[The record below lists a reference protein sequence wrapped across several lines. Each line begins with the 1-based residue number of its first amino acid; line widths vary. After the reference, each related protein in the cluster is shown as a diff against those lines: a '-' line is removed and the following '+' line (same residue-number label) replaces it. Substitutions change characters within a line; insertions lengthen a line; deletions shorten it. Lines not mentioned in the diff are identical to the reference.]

1 VAAEKADFHFGAA
14 VKPASAALI
23 ALLNSGE
30 QFAMA
35 DLYTFTLVG
44 GTTVLRYSAAPT
56 PIVANGYVF
65 AAGPKFERSKTKV
78 VIGTQVDELDIKVY
92 PETTDLIGT
101 TPFLQAAWQGQFDG
115 ALLQLERAFM
125 GAAGGGYGDTSAG
138 TLVLFSGRIS
148 DIDCSRTGI
157 DMKCRSHLEL
167 LNIQMPRRL
176 WQSSCTHIFGD
187 AMCQFNRSS
196 LAGTFSA
203 GSGST
208 TTVIQGAPFTT
219 TPYVQGTIIG
229 VTGGNAGYRRTI
241 SSFVSGGAV
250 TVKLAFL
257 SPVGAG
263 DQFQLLPGCDRT
275 LATCTNVF
283 NNAVHF
289 GGFPYIPTPETAV

>member
-1 VAAEKADFHFGAA
+1 

-30 QFAMA
+30 QFIMA
-35 DLYTFTLVG
+35 DLYTFTLIG
-44 GTTVLRYSAAPT
+44 GARILRYSAAPT
-56 PIVANGYVF
+56 PIVANGFLF
-65 AAGPKFERSKTKV
+65 AVGPKFERSKTKV
-78 VIGTQVDELDIKVY
+78 VIGTQVDELDIKIY
-92 PETTDLIGT
+92 PEPTDLVGS
-101 TPFLQAAWQGQFDG
+101 TPFLEAAWQGQFDG
-115 ALLQLERAFM
+115 ALLQLERVFM

-138 TLVLFSGRIS
+138 TVILFSGRIS

-157 DMKCRSHLEL
+157 EMKGRSHLEL

-176 WQSSCTHIFGD
+176 WQSSCTHVFGD
-187 AMCQFNRSS
+187 AMCLFNRSS
-196 LAGTFSA
+196 LAATFPA
-203 GSGST
+203 ASGST
-208 TTVIQGAPFTT
+208 TTVIQGTPTTT
-219 TPYVQGTIIG
+219 TPYAQGTIIA
-229 VTGGNAGYRRTI
+229 VTGGNAGYSRTI
-241 SSFVSGGAV
+241 SNFVSGAAV

-257 SPVGAG
+257 SPVAVG

>member
-1 VAAEKADFHFGAA
+1 

-30 QFAMA
+30 QFIMA
-35 DLYTFTLVG
+35 DLYTFTLIG
-44 GTTVLRYSAAPT
+44 GARILRYSAAPT
-56 PIVANGYVF
+56 PIVANGFLF
-65 AAGPKFERSKTKV
+65 AVGPKFERSKTKV
-78 VIGTQVDELDIKVY
+78 VIGTQVDELDIKIY
-92 PETTDLIGT
+92 PEPTDLVGS
-101 TPFLQAAWQGQFDG
+101 TPFLEAAWQGQFDG
-115 ALLQLERAFM
+115 ALLQLERVFM

-138 TLVLFSGRIS
+138 TVILFSGRIS

-157 DMKCRSHLEL
+157 EMKGRSHLEL

-176 WQSSCTHIFGD
+176 WQSSCTHVFGD
-187 AMCQFNRSS
+187 AMCLFNRSS
-196 LAGTFSA
+196 LAATFSA
-203 GSGST
+203 ASGST
-208 TTVIQGAPFTT
+208 TTVIQGTPTTT
-219 TPYVQGTIIG
+219 TPYAQGTIIA
-229 VTGGNAGYRRTI
+229 VTGGNAGYSRTI
-241 SSFVSGGAV
+241 SNFVSGAAV

-257 SPVGAG
+257 SPVAVG

>member
-1 VAAEKADFHFGAA
+1 

-30 QFAMA
+30 QFIMA
-35 DLYTFTLVG
+35 DLYTFTLIG
-44 GTTVLRYSAAPT
+44 GARILRYSAAPT
-56 PIVANGYVF
+56 PIVANGFLF
-65 AAGPKFERSKTKV
+65 AVGPKFERSKTKV
-78 VIGTQVDELDIKVY
+78 VIGTQVDELDIKIY
-92 PETTDLIGT
+92 PEPTDLVGS
-101 TPFLQAAWQGQFDG
+101 TPFLEAAWQGQFDG
-115 ALLQLERAFM
+115 ALLQLERVFM

-138 TLVLFSGRIS
+138 TVILFSGRIS

-157 DMKCRSHLEL
+157 EMKCRSHLEL

-176 WQSSCTHIFGD
+176 WQSSCTHVFGD
-187 AMCQFNRSS
+187 AMCLFNRSS
-196 LAGTFSA
+196 LAATFPA
-203 GSGST
+203 ASGST
-208 TTVIQGAPFTT
+208 TTVIQGTPTTT
-219 TPYVQGTIIG
+219 TPYAQGTIIA
-229 VTGGNAGYRRTI
+229 VTGGNAGYSRTI
-241 SSFVSGGAV
+241 SNFVSGAAV

-257 SPVGAG
+257 SPVAVG